1 MSITV
6 DDWGSAVVGLKAEG
20 AEGAEGAEAGSRT
33 EEHEGSPLTLELVEE
48 NSSTMG
54 VDGLH
59 VTFYKMEARTGQS
72 DFFGIEFAV
81 QPDAA
86 DPDTTLKVIRRIKRD
101 STAASFEPPNQMLAP
116 GMVLRKVQGEDVLAE
131 DLATTLG
138 RIEMAPLPIELVFAA
153 GIDGSMPHIVAVETP
168 RDAYGFPFAVGRGT
182 GSGYFNTSPRT
193 HRRIDAEVQTKS
205 VSRKARKRVET
216 QEKKWQ
222 RWLEEP
228 DCTDAIKIAK
238 LGVPELMRRDVWPKL
253 AGLEEMKAK
262 CTDDATFVELS
273 KAGENGAMPESPI
286 RTEQAV
292 QFDLDQIEKDLLR
305 TFPSHRLFDS
315 SNVASSGGVG
325 VDVLRQML
333 TAFVHRN
340 PTTGY
345 VQSMNYVAAT
355 IIICLLQRVDDSGVK
370 NEERETAFWLFSA
383 IVENIMPQYYVSDLF
398 GVQRDTLCMVLSL
411 RRLLP
416 QLYAHLDRLCMLDR
430 VKVQFFTPWLMKLF
444 VNALPVS
451 TVLRVWDL
459 MLAELFAE
467 GEPTELLVR
476 VGLAALAEH
485 EHALLKV
492 QDSEAFAE
500 ELHRACAQTTDVDA
514 LLSRVCSRRW
524 VRIVSEE
531 QESAVQDLRPPP
543 PPEAEPEPEPEPEP
557 ELEPEPEP
565 EPELGPDPELILH
578 SGTAAE
584 ASAGTAGNLARTAS
598 QPLSRTRAAQTKK
611 VLTAVPPAAGS
622 ACHYYIVVC
631 KRANVR
637 EKKSK
642 GSDSCGVLQE
652 GTVVAARREV
662 ENMAGRLR
670 IQFEYKGDDGASKLG
685 WVSVI
690 SNAGRVLLRRCSS
703 WEASP
708 ATRNNLLLDRTTSP
722 MICSFWCCTRVEVF
736 SSPALKETIAWL
748 EAGVTIDGLERR
760 PKQKVPRLNFSAL
773 LPANKALGSVPGSR
787 VAARAHV
794 VRFELPD
801 MRMGWVCS
809 HDQLTG
815 QLQLLDT
822 FMRAESFVQL
832 EGHDVDEQPAQMEDG
847 VPLPPSLQEQQHRCN
862 MELAE
867 IERLKKEYEIAMRAD
882 ESPVIRS
889 DLDEQLAAWKQAKM
903 RVDGELIKQDPQV
916 VKAKAQ
922 QTAASPDPAA
932 IAEVLELPP
941 LPLSSATSS
950 GTDTSTPRQWPQ
962 RTLSFGDWV
971 YNTPRPEEAEPPF
984 DQWGRP
990 RGHVDYNVDP
1000 SQLLIENSDGDSSE
1014 DDVSNE
1020 SDNESE
1026 ESEESEESDDQD
1038 EQDIVHRAE

>member
-20 AEGAEGAEAGSRT
+20 AEGVEAGART
-33 EEHEGSPLTLELVEE
+33 EEQEGSPLMLELVEE

-59 VTFYKMEARTGQS
+59 VTFYQMEARTGQS

-86 DPDTTLKVIRRIKRD
+86 NPDTMLKVIRRIKRD

-116 GMVLRKVQGEDVLAE
+116 GMVLRKVQGEDVFAE

-153 GIDGSMPHIVAVETP
+153 GVDGSMPHVVAVETP

-182 GSGYFNTSPRT
+182 GSGYFHTSPRT

-262 CTDDATFVELS
+262 CADDATFVVLS
-273 KAGENGAMPESPI
+273 KASENGAVPESPI

-315 SNVASSGGVG
+315 SSASSGGVG

-355 IIICLLQRVDDSGVK
+355 IIICLLQRVDDSGV
-370 NEERETAFWLFSA
+370 NDEEIENAFWLFSA

-467 GEPTELLVR
+467 GKPTELLVR

-485 EHALLKV
+485 EDALLKV

-500 ELHRACAQTTDVDA
+500 ELHRVCAQTTDVDA

-524 VRIVSEE
+524 VRIVTEE
-531 QESAVQDLRPPP
+531 QESAVQELRPTP
-543 PPEAEPEPEPEPEP
+543 PPEIEPEPEPEPEP
-557 ELEPEPEP
+557 DPD
-565 EPELGPDPELILH
+565 PDPELILQPDT
-578 SGTAAE
+578 TAESSA
-584 ASAGTAGNLARTAS
+584 ATAGTLARTAS
-598 QPLSRTRAAQTKK
+598 LPLSRTRSAQTKQ

-622 ACHYYIVVC
+622 ACHYYIVV
-631 KRANVR
+631 
-637 EKKSK
+637 
-642 GSDSCGVLQE
+642 
-652 GTVVAARREV
+652 
-662 ENMAGRLR
+662 
-670 IQFEYKGDDGASKLG
+670 
-685 WVSVI
+685 
-690 SNAGRVLLRRCSS
+690 
-703 WEASP
+703 
-708 ATRNNLLLDRTTSP
+708 
-722 MICSFWCCTRVEVF
+722 
-736 SSPALKETIAWL
+736 
-748 EAGVTIDGLERR
+748 
-760 PKQKVPRLNFSAL
+760 
-773 LPANKALGSVPGSR
+773 
-787 VAARAHV
+787 
-794 VRFELPD
+794 
-801 MRMGWVCS
+801 
-809 HDQLTG
+809 
-815 QLQLLDT
+815 
-822 FMRAESFVQL
+822 
-832 EGHDVDEQPAQMEDG
+832 
-847 VPLPPSLQEQQHRCN
+847 
-862 MELAE
+862 
-867 IERLKKEYEIAMRAD
+867 
-882 ESPVIRS
+882 
-889 DLDEQLAAWKQAKM
+889 
-903 RVDGELIKQDPQV
+903 
-916 VKAKAQ
+916 
-922 QTAASPDPAA
+922 
-932 IAEVLELPP
+932 
-941 LPLSSATSS
+941 
-950 GTDTSTPRQWPQ
+950 
-962 RTLSFGDWV
+962 
-971 YNTPRPEEAEPPF
+971 
-984 DQWGRP
+984 
-990 RGHVDYNVDP
+990 
-1000 SQLLIENSDGDSSE
+1000 
-1014 DDVSNE
+1014 
-1020 SDNESE
+1020 
-1026 ESEESEESDDQD
+1026 
-1038 EQDIVHRAE
+1038 